1 MRKAI
6 TVKFK
11 CPDDVARDFL
21 LDTGAAASLVSHS
34 LFRKVCTKLGLR
46 PSRLRLHAAN
56 AGNMASKGNADIDT
70 APLISHVFEVL
81 KEGGTPVRLQIAGV
95 HIQRQRIL
103 DAIQHWR

>member
-1 MRKAI
+1 M

-11 CPDDVARDFL
+11 CSDGLVRDFL

-56 AGNMASKGNADIDT
+56 G
-70 APLISHVFEVL
+70 
-81 KEGGTPVRLQIAGV
+81 
-95 HIQRQRIL
+95 
-103 DAIQHWR
+103 